1 MSTYLD
7 TNFMSQAQLSRYQKD
22 GFLSPMKVFSEKKAG
37 LLRSQLEEYES
48 VYGSVMKTPYRNKP
62 HLIFPWVAEVIRD
75 SKVLDIV
82 ESVLGPNLLVWGT
95 NFFIK
100 EPNDGTFISWHQD
113 STYWGL
119 SRPDV
124 LTIWIALSP
133 SRRTN
138 GAMKMISGSHKLEQ
152 LPHTDTF
159 EAGNLL
165 TRGQKI
171 DHQVADED
179 VAWIELEP
187 GQASVH
193 HVRII
198 HGSEPNTGPDRRI
211 GLAIRFIPTDLTQVN
226 GIKDYATL
234 VRGHDEYN
242 HFEHEPCPMVSLG
255 KSEIETHTRIADES
269 FKLFYQGTDR
279 EPKFGE

>member
-1 MSTYLD
+1 M
-7 TNFMSQAQLSRYQKD
+7 NQAQLNCYRKD
-22 GFLSPMKVFSEKKAG
+22 GFLSPIKVFSEEKAG
-37 LLRSQLEEYES
+37 LLRAQLEDYES
-48 VYGSVMKTPYRNKP
+48 MHGPVMKTPYRNKP

-75 SKVLDIV
+75 PKISDIV
-82 ESVLGPNLLVWGT
+82 ESILGPNLLVWGT

-100 EPNDGTFISWHQD
+100 EPNDGTFVSWHQD

-124 LTIWIALSP
+124 LTVWIALSP
-133 SRRTN
+133 SRRAN
-138 GAMKMISGSHKLEQ
+138 GAMKMVSGSHKLEQ
-152 LPHTDTF
+152 LAHTDTF
-159 EAGNLL
+159 EPGNLL

-171 DHQVADED
+171 DQQIADEN

-187 GQASVH
+187 GEVSLH

-198 HGSEPNTGPDRRI
+198 HGSEANTSSDRRI
-211 GLAIRFIPTDLTQVN
+211 GLAIRFIPTDLSQVN
-226 GIKDYATL
+226 GVKDYATL

-242 HFEHEPCPMVSLG
+242 HFEHEPCPKVSLG
-255 KSEIETHTRIADES
+255 DSEIATHTRIVEES
-269 FKLFYQGTDR
+269 FKLFYQGTGR